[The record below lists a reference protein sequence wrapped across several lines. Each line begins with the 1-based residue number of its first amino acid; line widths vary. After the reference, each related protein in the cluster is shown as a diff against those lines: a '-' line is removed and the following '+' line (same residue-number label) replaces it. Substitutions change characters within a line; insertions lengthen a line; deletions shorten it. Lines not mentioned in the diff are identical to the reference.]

1 MATKRHWKIRV
12 LRKIVKWKEK
22 LIIIMGLICLIGLVD
37 GVYRIG
43 YWGVYCAKYCYHAYV
58 LDDLCSVY
66 NYSKRIGPELYFY
79 ENGPFGYIKNFR
91 TEKKVLRDVNWVA
104 GIDNEGDTLLC
115 YASHGYRGYLNRNT
129 GETPIPA
136 DRYIKGWLFSEGLAA
151 VVDKDST
158 VLFINPSGEVVL
170 DKRFKY
176 STLPAN
182 HGIMFKNGYCP
193 MSGKNHL
200 WGLIDKEGKWVI
212 APEYDEIA
220 PANMKYWVVK
230 SNGRCGLL
238 NDSLKSVII
247 PQYREIIVQE
257 RGIEVLDQDYTRK
270 LLDFNGMILED
281 FMYTKIRGLLYKVDV
296 VSLDTGDYE
305 WAVSPYMEYQTTR
318 SSDPTVRVGLLD
330 PDGKPV
336 TPPLYTCI
344 VAVNSEC
351 FRCFYD
357 KTDCCDEE
365 EGLSVLINKKGQVV
379 KSQNN

>member
-1 MATKRHWKIRV
+1 MATKRHWKVRI

-22 LIIIMGLICLIGLVD
+22 LILVMGLICLIGLVD

-79 ENGPFGYIKNFR
+79 ENGPFGYIENFR
-91 TEKKVLRDVNWVA
+91 TDKKVLRDVNWVA

-136 DRYIKGWLFSEGLAA
+136 DRYIKGWLFSEGVAA

-158 VLFINPSGEVVL
+158 VKFINPSGDVVL
-170 DKRFKY
+170 DKHFQY
-176 STLPAN
+176 TTPPAN
-182 HGIMFKNGYCP
+182 RGILFKNGYCP
-193 MSGKNHL
+193 MSGRNHL
-200 WGLIDKEGKWVI
+200 WGLIDRRGNWVI
-212 APEYDEIA
+212 NPGYEEIA
-220 PANMKYWVVK
+220 SADKNYWIVK
-230 SNGRCGLL
+230 KNGMCGLL
-238 NDSLKSVII
+238 NDSLKSVIT
-247 PQYREIIVQE
+247 PQYREIVVQE
-257 RGIEVLDQDYTRK
+257 RGVEILDQDYTRK
-270 LLDFNGMILED
+270 LLDFNGKIMED
-281 FMYTKIRGLLYKVDV
+281 FVYTNIRGLLYKVDV
-296 VSLDTGDYE
+296 VALDTGDYE
-305 WAVSPYMEYQTTR
+305 WVVSPYMEYQTTR
-318 SSDPTVRVGLLD
+318 SSDPIVRVGLLD

-344 VAVNSEC
+344 VAVNSEY

-357 KTDCCDEE
+357 KTDCYDEE
-365 EGLSVLINKKGQVV
+365 EGLSVLINKKGQVINSL
-379 KSQNN
+379 K